1 MDPERNQRLKVVLI
15 DTRNPLNIGAVA
27 RAMSNFGFFDLRL
40 VHPYEVAF
48 REAVSAVGAAQ
59 VMKDARV
66 FETVA
71 EAVADCTLVV
81 GATGLGHRQPQHP
94 MHRLEKGARLLRRH
108 MTASNVALLFGSEKF
123 GLGNSDVS
131 HCHWLTHI
139 PTRAQHDSMNLAQ
152 AVAVCLY
159 ELIRQPSAARHMPE
173 AAELAEGEEI
183 ERFTELLENVLQA
196 SEYTDYSM
204 AKNGRDKTHRLVRRM
219 HLRVKDAAVLTG
231 MLRQVLWK
239 LKHPQG

>member
-1 MDPERNQRLKVVLI
+1 M
-15 DTRNPLNIGAVA
+15 
-27 RAMSNFGFFDLRL
+27 RL

-81 GATGLGHRQPQHP
+81 GATGLGHRQPQHA
-94 MHRLEKGARLLRRH
+94 MHRLEKGARLIRRH

-123 GLGNSDVS
+123 GLGNSDVA

-152 AVAVCLY
+152 VVAVCLY
-159 ELIRQPSAARHMPE
+159 ELIRLPTAARHLPE
-173 AAELAEGEEI
+173 AAELAGSRRGRTVYRTAGKCSTVVGIHRLQHGEE
-183 ERFTELLENVLQA
+183 RA
-196 SEYTDYSM
+196 
-204 AKNGRDKTHRLVRRM
+204 
-219 HLRVKDAAVLTG
+219 
-231 MLRQVLWK
+231 
-239 LKHPQG
+239 

>member
-1 MDPERNQRLKVVLI
+1 MDLERQQRLKVVLI

-48 REAVSAVGAAQ
+48 REAVSAVGASR
-59 VMKDARV
+59 VMAEARV
-66 FETVA
+66 FSTVA
-71 EAVADCTLVV
+71 EAVADCSLVV

-108 MTASNVALLFGSEKF
+108 LTGGAAALLFGSEKF
-123 GLGNSDVS
+123 GLANSDVGF
-131 HCHWLTHI
+131 CHWLTHI
-139 PTRAQHDSMNLAQ
+139 PTRAEHDSMNLAQ

-159 ELIRQPSAARHMPE
+159 ELIRHPQAARPMPE
-173 AAELAEGEEI
+173 AAELAEGAEV
-183 ERFTELLENVLQA
+183 ERFTEFLENVLQA

-204 AKNGRDKTHRLVRRM
+204 AKNGRDKTHRLVRRL
-219 HLRVKDAAVLTG
+219 HLRARDAAVWTG
-231 MLRQVLWK
+231 MMRQVLWK
-239 LKHPQG
+239 LRNPGE